1 MTEELKKLLRAPFN
15 KFDLKAHFVSFEEAL
30 YFLNRNFF
38 SDTNYKSNYGVH
50 QLTNF
55 KNSKTDPIVEFLE
68 KTYPNRFVDVELFLN
83 LFNDADGLGTHKDIE
98 MDTILHLHQ
107 GSVQINIIYDKVY
120 SYILKQGEAL
130 FIKAGVKHRVITMQ
144 PRVLVSYGIYL

>member
-1 MTEELKKLLRAPFN
+1 MTEELKKLLTGPFN
-15 KFDLKAHFVSFEEAL
+15 QFDLKSKFISFEEAL
-30 YFLNRNFF
+30 YNLNKNYFLNK
-38 SDTNYKSNYGVH
+38 NYRELYGVH

-130 FIKAGVKHRVITMQ
+130 FIKAGVKHRVVTIE
-144 PRVLVSYGIYL
+144 PRILISYGIYL